1 MSPAS
6 VVPAPGIVACGD
18 ETIAQ
23 GNAVPDLRSLEI
35 FYWVVQLGGF
45 RRAADRLNTSQPA
58 VSARIAGLEATLGTR
73 LLDRER
79 NRTRPTA
86 AGNVLLGYAER
97 MLALRADLLD
107 AMQGS
112 GDLRGTVRLGV
123 SETIVHTR
131 LGRVMQAMQAAHPRV
146 TVDVVVDVSAQ
157 LRAGLV
163 GGALDV
169 AFLLGPVAAPGVRD
183 LPLGTFPLAWIARPG
198 LVAAATPAL
207 AEWTRF
213 PIFTYARGTG
223 PYEEL
228 SALFGDLPVRLF
240 ANTALSA
247 VVRMVLDGI
256 GVGVVAA
263 ATVAEYLDD
272 GRLVILPGPALSPL
286 VYTAST
292 TRAPGT
298 IGGILAS
305 LAASIDDPN
314 P

>member
-1 MSPAS
+1 M
-6 VVPAPGIVACGD
+6 
-18 ETIAQ
+18 
-23 GNAVPDLRSLEI
+23 PDLRSLEI

-45 RRAADRLNTSQPA
+45 RRAAERLNTTQPA

-79 NRTRPTA
+79 NRIRPTA
-86 AGNVLLGYAER
+86 AGTVLLGYAGR
-97 MLALRADLLD
+97 MLALRAELLD

-131 LGRVMQAMQAAHPRV
+131 LGQLMQAMQAAHPRV
-146 TVDVVVDVSAQ
+146 TVDVVVDVSAR

-163 GGALDV
+163 GGSLDV
-169 AFLLGPVAAPGVRD
+169 AILLGPVAAPGVRD
-183 LPLGTFPLAWIARPG
+183 LPLGIFPLVWIARPG
-198 LVAAATPAL
+198 LVEAGTPAL
-207 AEWTRF
+207 AEWARF
-213 PIFTYARGTG
+213 PILTYARGTG

-240 ANTALSA
+240 PNTALST
-247 VVRMVLDGI
+247 VVRMALDGI

-263 ATVAEYLDD
+263 AAVAEYLSD
-272 GRLVILPGPALSPL
+272 GRLIALPGPALSPL

-292 TRAPGT
+292 TGAPGT
-298 IGGILAS
+298 IGAIVAA
-305 LAASIDDPN
+305 LAASVCDPN
-314 P
+314 A